1 MCSSYRNEQLRTRFN
16 ELVVWESAAER
27 KALVNIMYAIVIIF
41 VFFMSYI
48 NLIYAVKF
56 SKEQN
61 VAWITSVLVGI
72 FTGAWCAARC
82 CAVLCCAVL
91 CCAVLC
97 CAVLCCAVLCCAVL
111 CCAHSVA
118 HDCVVTLAW
127 CRGGAIQPHHPVHED
142 RRGVLVPRAES

>member
-97 CAVLCCAVLCCAVL
+97 CA
-111 CCAHSVA
+111 HSVA